1 MLKVFVYWNLPKE
14 CWSVKALNGTRKGKV
29 IYHAEQVRVA
39 NPVGKVSEAGRQRV
53 LREKR
58 KNVHAGIVG
67 ELTDVI
73 GVQTEAGHD
82 VHVSDLGWDQ
92 SERWINP
99 KEGMTWT
106 DPASVTYNPYKY
118 KEFVCKAFPHE
129 GEPAPQRAWGRM
141 DIAVDGRP
149 VVLFHN

>member
-1 MLKVFVYWNLPKE
+1 MLKVFVYWNLNKD
-14 CWSVKALNGTRKGKV
+14 CWSVKALSGTRKGKV
-29 IYHAEQVRVA
+29 IYHAEQVRVS

-82 VHVSDLGWDQ
+82 VHVSDLGWFQ

-106 DPASVTYNPYKY
+106 DPVSVTYNPYKY
-118 KEFVCKAFPHE
+118 KEFVCKTFPLE
-129 GEPAPQRAWGRM
+129 GEPAPERAWGRM
-141 DIAVDGRP
+141 DITDNGRP

>member
-53 LREKR
+53 LREKC

-67 ELTDVI
+67 ELTDVL
-73 GVQTEAGHD
+73 GQQTEAGHD
-82 VHVSDLGWDQ
+82 VHISDLGWDH
-92 SERWINP
+92 SEHWINP
-99 KEGMTWT
+99 EGMTWA
-106 DPASVTYNPYKY
+106 DPAVVVYDPYKHAT
-118 KEFVCKAFPHE
+118 FVCKNAPLE